1 MRRSEIFESFVK
13 IAQEK
18 GLLSDSE
25 YKPEHTEKDFHETNP
40 RHDSLSIEQISK
52 LYNTKPERPKDMDYE
67 RNIIEDAHPDSLVI
81 SPSYDKLNGLIENEN
96 EGQNIRLRIVMK
108 QPDGHL
114 TQRKYA
120 RKELLLS
127 LVRVANELDNR
138 GNDELRKLA
147 DVCLQQ
153 ASKKKIE
160 KKAYAW
166 LIIGAVVA
174 AAGVLYAKQ
183 HLRFHSDGWD
193 ADYAKAEGEIN
204 DLLNGNANW
213 GVGYEYTPEFLAT
226 VTKLNSVLGE
236 INTAVKK
243 VMPILDEVQTP
254 RTGDEYAKE
263 IVRVSQ
269 DSATKAADAAMKELR
284 AVMTNNLP
292 FIRKVLSDFGSAT
305 YKQRSIARKGALSNL
320 VDSAEILH
328 GGAGLVADDF
338 DDVAH
343 ALQTLRVDLVNIIKE
358 LKAGANVQQQLQND
372 LQAGQSDAD
381 LVLNPPDEKK
391 PETTPAA
398 SGTPGTPATP
408 GTDKPAASPF
418 AALEDAFKGM
428 MPSFLR

>member
-40 RHDSLSIEQISK
+40 RHDSLSIEQIGK

-67 RNIIEDAHPDSLVI
+67 HNIMEDAHPDSIVI
-81 SPSYDKLNGLIENEN
+81 SPSYDKLNGLVENEN

-120 RKELLLS
+120 RKNLIMS

-138 GNDELRKLA
+138 DGNDELRKLA
-147 DVCLQQ
+147 DACLKQ

-166 LIIGAVVA
+166 LIIGAIVA

-183 HLRFHSDGWD
+183 HLRFHSDGWN
-193 ADYAKAEGEIN
+193 ADYEKAEKEIN
-204 DLLNGNANW
+204 DLLTSSSSW
-213 GVGYEYTPEFLAT
+213 GVGYDYTPEFLQT
-226 VTKLNSVLGE
+226 VHQLQTVLAE
-236 INTAVKK
+236 IDTAVKK

-254 RTGDEYAKE
+254 RTGTGISQE
-263 IVRVSQ
+263 ITRISQ

-292 FIRKVLSDFGSAT
+292 FIRKVLSDFSSST
-305 YKQRSIARKGALSNL
+305 YKQRAIANKGALSSL
-320 VDSAEILH
+320 VDSTEILH

-343 ALQTLRVDLVNIIKE
+343 ALMTLRVDLVNIIKE
-358 LKAGANVQQQLQND
+358 LKAGANVQQQLQSD
-372 LQAGQSDAD
+372 LQASQAESD
-381 LVLNPPDEKK
+381 LMLNPSDEKK
-391 PETTPAA
+391 PEQAA
-398 SGTPGTPATP
+398 SGTE
-408 GTDKPAASPF
+408 KPSASPF
-418 AALEDAFKGM
+418 AALEDATKGL
-428 MPSFLR
+428 MPSFFSK